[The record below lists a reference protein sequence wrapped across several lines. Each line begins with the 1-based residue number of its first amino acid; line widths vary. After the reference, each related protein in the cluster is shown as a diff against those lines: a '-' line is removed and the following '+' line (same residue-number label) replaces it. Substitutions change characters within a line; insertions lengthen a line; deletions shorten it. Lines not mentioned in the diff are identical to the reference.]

1 MDDAADLHWMR
12 RALSLAARG
21 VGLTSPNPAVGAVIV
36 KDGQV
41 LGEGFHQRAGLPHA
55 EIEALDAARQAGH
68 DPAGATMYVTL
79 EPCCHHGRTGPCTQ
93 ALIRAGLGRVVFA
106 QSDPNPLVAGQ
117 GQAELV
123 AAGIPTEAGLLAAAA
138 SELNAPFNKWI
149 VTRRP
154 FVTLKLAQSLDG
166 RIARQKNERTAV
178 TGPEANARTMALR
191 ARHDL
196 VLVGANTARVDD
208 PRLTVRDASGQPA
221 ERQPRRGFIDT
232 SLSLVGLSLLASPG
246 AHVITT
252 VSLDDPRA
260 RALAE
265 AGVTVVRVAERDG
278 RVDLEAALVALGALP
293 DPVTSILV
301 EGGGELAASLI
312 SQSLV
317 DRLVVLVAPRVFGAT
332 GVPSFGPLETVHELA
347 LRSVD
352 RVGPDLELTFEPR
365 LAPPH
370 DRHEGA

>member
-36 KDGQV
+36 RDGQI

-106 QSDPNPLVAGQ
+106 QSDPNPLVAGR
-117 GQAELV
+117 GQAELI
-123 AAGIPTEAGLLAAAA
+123 AAGIPTDAGLLEAAA

-149 VTRRP
+149 VTRKP

-166 RIARQKNERTAV
+166 RIARAKNERTAV
-178 TGPEANARTMALR
+178 TGPEANTRTMALR

-208 PRLTVRDASGQPA
+208 PQLTVRDASGQPA

-246 AHVITT
+246 ALVVTT

-260 RALAE
+260 KALAD
-265 AGVTVVRVAERDG
+265 AGVTVVRVAARDC
-278 RVDLEAALVALGALP
+278 RVDLEAALAALGALP

-352 RVGPDLELTFEPR
+352 RVGPDLELTFEP
-365 LAPPH
+365 AGPQPH
-370 DRHEGA
+370 DQHEGT

>member
-36 KDGQV
+36 RDGAV

-55 EIEALDAARQAGH
+55 EIEALDAARAAGH
-68 DPAGATMYVTL
+68 DPAGATIYVTL
-79 EPCCHHGRTGPCTQ
+79 EPCCHQGRTGPCTQ
-93 ALIRAGLGRVVFA
+93 ALIQAGLGRVVFA
-106 QSDPNPLVAGQ
+106 QPDPNPLVAGK
-117 GQAELV
+117 GQRELI
-123 AAGIPTEAGLLAAAA
+123 AAGIPTEAGLLESAAR
-138 SELNAPFNKWI
+138 ELNAPFNKWI

-166 RIARQKNERTAV
+166 RIARVKNERTAV

-208 PRLTVRDASGQPA
+208 PQLTVRDAQGQPA
-221 ERQPRRGFIDT
+221 ARQPRRGFIDT

-246 AHVITT
+246 ALVVTT

-260 RALAE
+260 KALSD
-265 AGVTVVRVAERDG
+265 AGVTVVRVAQRDG
-278 RVDLEAALVALGALP
+278 RVDLVAALAALGALP

-301 EGGGELAASLI
+301 EGGGELAASLLG
-312 SQSLV
+312 QSLV

-332 GVPSFGPLETVHELA
+332 GVPSFGPLETVHELT
-347 LRSVD
+347 LGSVE
-352 RVGPDLELTFEPR
+352 RVGPDLELTFEPN
-365 LAPPH
+365 PP
-370 DRHEGA
+370 RTEGA